1 MGADLGVL
9 HLLAPAPFGGL
20 ETVVRHL
27 ARAQAEAGAR
37 IQVAAILPPSPDQP
51 HPFVAAARAEGID
64 VHTLAV
70 PDRSY
75 LRERRLVARLIRE
88 LEPDIVHTH
97 GYRPDILDAPVARR
111 AGVATVTTAHGFTG
125 NTLKNRFYEWTQCRA
140 FRRFDAVIAVANGV
154 RKRLLR
160 SGVPEERIHVVPNAH
175 AAPIPPLPRQHA
187 CTELGLPPEGPPV
200 IGWVGRVGPEKG
212 PDTMIR
218 ALAEPALS
226 EVHLCVVGEGR
237 SVDACRSLA
246 AELRVGDRVR
256 WSGRVDEAGRLMAAF
271 DVLCL
276 SSRTEGTPMVLFE
289 ADGAGVVVVATAVGG
304 VPQVLG
310 DGWNL
315 VPPEDAPALATAL
328 AHALYDPDAANE
340 ARERATRRIRTE
352 FDARSWARRHLEI
365 YQRVRTRPPGP
376 VPVPGGAA

>member
-1 MGADLGVL
+1 
-9 HLLAPAPFGGL
+9 
-20 ETVVRHL
+20 
-27 ARAQAEAGAR
+27 
-37 IQVAAILPPSPDQP
+37 
-51 HPFVAAARAEGID
+51 
-64 VHTLAV
+64 
-70 PDRSY
+70 
-75 LRERRLVARLIRE
+75 
-88 LEPDIVHTH
+88 VHTH
-97 GYRPDILDAPVARR
+97 GYRPDILDAPVARG

-175 AAPIPPLPRQHA
+175 AAPTPPLPRRHA
-187 CTELGLPPEGPPV
+187 RTELGLPPEGPPV

-218 ALAEPALS
+218 ALAEPGLS
-226 EVHLCVVGEGR
+226 EAHLCVVGEGR

-246 AELRVGDRVR
+246 AELQVGDRVR

-315 VPPEDAPALATAL
+315 VQPEDAPALAAAL
-328 AHALYDPDAANE
+328 ARALRDPAAAHE
-340 ARERATRRIRTE
+340 ARERARRRIRSQ
-352 FDARSWARRHLEI
+352 FDSTGWARRHLEL
-365 YQRVRTRPPGP
+365 YRDLRTGVNGP
-376 VPVPGGAA
+376 VPAVGGAT